1 MQALIAGLV
10 TGLSLIVAIGAQ
22 NAFVLRQGL
31 ARKHVLVIVTLCSLS
46 DALLIILGVLGLGK
60 AIEQLPQL
68 LEVIRWFGVGYLIW
82 FGIGS
87 LRKAFRSESL
97 EANNQQQSGL
107 KKTVLTTLG
116 LTFLN
121 PHVYLD
127 TVIFVGGLS
136 HQFGTQTGYFTIGA
150 IAASF
155 LWFFALGFGASKL
168 SPLMSKAV
176 FWKILDSAI
185 ALVMFTLAITLALFR
200 FS

>member
-60 AIEQLPQL
+60 AIEQLPQM

-87 LRKAFRSESL
+87 LRKAFRDEIL
-97 EANNQQQSGL
+97 EVNNQQQSGL

-136 HQFGTQTGYFTIGA
+136 HQFGNQTGYFTFGA

-155 LWFFALGFGASKL
+155 LWFFGLGFGASKL

-185 ALVMFTLAITLALFR
+185 SLVMFTLAITLALFR

>member
-31 ARKHVLVIVTLCSLS
+31 ARRHVLVIVTLCSLS
-46 DALLIILGVLGLGK
+46 DALLIILGVMGLGK

-107 KKTVLTTLG
+107 KKAVITTLG

-136 HQFGTQTGYFTIGA
+136 HQFGNQTGCFTIGA

-155 LWFFALGFGASKL
+155 LWFFGLGFGASKL
-168 SPLMSKAV
+168 SPLMSKTI
-176 FWKILDSAI
+176 FWKILDSTI
-185 ALVMFTLAITLALFR
+185 AVIMFSLAITLALFR

>member
-31 ARKHVLVIVTLCSLS
+31 ARRHVLVIVTLCSLS

-60 AIEQLPQL
+60 AIEQLPQM

-97 EANNQQQSGL
+97 EVNDQQQSGL
-107 KKTVLTTLG
+107 KKTVITTLG

-136 HQFGTQTGYFTIGA
+136 HQFGNQTGYFTIGA
-150 IAASF
+150 ITASF
-155 LWFFALGFGASKL
+155 LWFFGLGFGASKL

-176 FWKILDSAI
+176 FWKILDSTI
-185 ALVMFTLAITLALFR
+185 AVIMFSLAITLALFR

>member
-1 MQALIAGLV
+1 MQALVAGLV

-87 LRKAFRSESL
+87 IRKAFRAEIL
-97 EANNQQQSGL
+97 EVNNQQQSGL
-107 KKTVLTTLG
+107 KKTVITTLG

-136 HQFGTQTGYFTIGA
+136 HQFGNQTGYFTTGA

-155 LWFFALGFGASKL
+155 LWFYGLGFGASKL

-176 FWKILDSAI
+176 FWKILDSTI
-185 ALVMFTLAITLALFR
+185 AVIMFSLAITLALFR

>member
-31 ARKHVLVIVTLCSLS
+31 TRKHVLVIVTLCSLS

-107 KKTVLTTLG
+107 KKTLITTLG

-136 HQFGTQTGYFTIGA
+136 HQFGNQTGYFTIGA

-155 LWFFALGFGASKL
+155 LWFFGLGFGASKL

-176 FWKILDSAI
+176 FWKILDATI
-185 ALVMFTLAITLALFR
+185 ALIMFSLAITLALFR

>member
-60 AIEQLPQL
+60 AIEQLPQM

-87 LRKAFRSESL
+87 LRKAFRDEIL
-97 EANNQQQSGL
+97 EVNNQQQSGL
-107 KKTVLTTLG
+107 KKTVITTLG

-136 HQFGTQTGYFTIGA
+136 HQFGNQTSYFTIGA
-150 IAASF
+150 ITASF
-155 LWFFALGFGASKL
+155 LWFFGLGFGASKL

-176 FWKILDSAI
+176 FWKILDSTI
-185 ALVMFTLAITLALFR
+185 AVIMFSLAITLALFR